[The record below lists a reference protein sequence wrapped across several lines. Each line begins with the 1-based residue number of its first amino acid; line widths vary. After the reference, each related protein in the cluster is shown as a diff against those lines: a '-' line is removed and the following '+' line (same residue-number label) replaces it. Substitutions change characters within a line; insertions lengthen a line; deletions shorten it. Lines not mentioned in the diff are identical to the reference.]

1 MKTILELVNFQY
13 AYGSIRAVRGVDLY
27 VEEGEMVT
35 LIGANGAGKTTT
47 LRTISGLTPK
57 QGIGG
62 DIVFM
67 GKKIQGLK
75 GNKIS
80 RMGILHV
87 LEGRHV
93 FAKLTVEENL
103 QMGAYMRRDSAKVK
117 EDIRDVYRR
126 FPRLEERR
134 TQLAGTLS
142 GGEQQMLAIGRALV
156 GQPKL
161 MVLDEPSLGL
171 APIIIR
177 EIFEGICEINR
188 EGTTILF
195 VEQNS
200 RIALNSAHRGYVMQ
214 MGEIV
219 IHDTCENLLQN
230 PEIKKAYL
238 GGE

>member
-1 MKTILELVNFQY
+1 MKNHFWNWSTSSMLT
-13 AYGSIRAVRGVDLY
+13 AASDAVRGVDLY

-93 FAKLTVEENL
+93 L
-103 QMGAYMRRDSAKVK
+103 
-117 EDIRDVYRR
+117 
-126 FPRLEERR
+126 
-134 TQLAGTLS
+134 
-142 GGEQQMLAIGRALV
+142 
-156 GQPKL
+156 
-161 MVLDEPSLGL
+161 PS
-171 APIIIR
+171 
-177 EIFEGICEINR
+177 
-188 EGTTILF
+188 
-195 VEQNS
+195 
-200 RIALNSAHRGYVMQ
+200 
-214 MGEIV
+214 
-219 IHDTCENLLQN
+219 
-230 PEIKKAYL
+230 
-238 GGE
+238 